1 MGAQLTAHP
10 AAQFWSEAA
19 GKVANNRPEQEI
31 QGKKPSRNL
40 DGARNLED
48 YAWEDGMSVRLY
60 APAALLTANSGR
72 SDLTT

>member
-1 MGAQLTAHP
+1 MVLVEQPTGVQLTAHP
-10 AAQFWSEAA
+10 AAQLQSKAA

-48 YAWEDGMSVRLY
+48 DAQEDGMPSH
-60 APAALLTANSGR
+60 
-72 SDLTT
+72 